1 MHRYLCE
8 RNTLTMGTRRTGQS
22 PAVANALLGI
32 QQLGLRI
39 DSDDS
44 PLHQLSQRLPDGM
57 FDGHGSVL
65 PAPDHLLFHG
75 LARCCLKAL
84 FRALPKL
91 LRPAVAASL
100 RDALKSCGLR
110 RTSVYHVR
118 RDKVNSLQIHEWAAV
133 LSVAPLACR
142 RQLPAEIGGRSLGS
156 SPVGAVL
163 TVIDALCVFVCG
175 AYFYPR
181 VELDGGR
188 ACRQRYDVSTLEQKA
203 ESFMVAVR
211 KLCLR
216 SDCDAFSSILDVPN
230 AHRFQEL
237 MGRTIEA
244 LGHVR
249 DSLELPLEGFHQQL
263 KRSIVHGN
271 GHDDALRAMRRY
283 VEQEV
288 ASRLS
293 LDALAFGI
301 PAAWCSLPGIKEQ
314 LLATNPLW
322 SQNSDDWCVGAPKL
336 PHNDV
341 PSPAKALMERL
352 SPGCSVSWRSRCARG
367 PGEGASISDALAVLV
382 TSDGGDRV
390 VDVAVGVAAYSNR
403 ADVSFFQVR
412 AFLRMPCGQPAAVVH
427 PYKMSAGGGDHFVQR
442 DRFLFLRMQLGVRRA
457 VALHVCDSSCT
468 EDGRGGLVHS
478 NVNSWRLLG
487 RRDGYP
493 ARSA

>member
-1 MHRYLCE
+1 
-8 RNTLTMGTRRTGQS
+8 MGTRRARQD

-32 QQLGLRI
+32 RQLGLRI
-39 DSDDS
+39 DSDSS
-44 PLHQLSQRLPDGM
+44 PLHELSQRLPDGM

-75 LARCCLKAL
+75 LARCCFKTL
-84 FRALPKL
+84 FRALPKQ

-110 RTSVYHVR
+110 RTRVYHAR

-142 RQLPAEIGGRSLGS
+142 RHLPAEIGGCSLGA

-163 TVIDALCVFVCG
+163 TVIEALSVFVSS

-188 ACRQRYDVSTLEQKA
+188 ACRQRYDSGTLELKA
-203 ESFMVAVR
+203 ESFMMAVR

-216 SDCDAFSSILDVPN
+216 TDCDAFSGIMDVPN

-249 DSLELPLEGFHQQL
+249 DSLELHLEGFHQQL
-263 KRSIVHGN
+263 KRSIVRGN

-283 VEQEV
+283 LEQEV

-301 PAAWCSLPGIKEQ
+301 PAAWCSVPGIKEQ
-314 LLATNPLW
+314 LLASNPLW
-322 SQNSDDWCVGAPKL
+322 CQSGDDWCAGDPKL
-336 PHNDV
+336 SAEDV
-341 PSPAKALMERL
+341 PLPARALMESL
-352 SPGCSVSWRSRCARG
+352 SPGCTVSWRSRCVRG
-367 PGEGASISDALAVLV
+367 PSESASIPDALAVLV
-382 TSDGGDRV
+382 ASDGGDRV
-390 VDVAVGVAAYSNR
+390 VDVAVGAAAYGNR
-403 ADVSFFQVR
+403 ANVSFFQVC
-412 AFLRMPCGQPAAVVH
+412 AFMRMQCGQPAAVVH
-427 PYKMSAGGGDHFVQR
+427 PFRMSVGGGHHYVQR
-442 DRFLFLRMQLGVRRA
+442 DKFLFLRMQVGVRRA
-457 VALHVCDSSCT
+457 VALHVCDSVCI

-478 NVNSWRLLG
+478 DVDSWRLLG

>member
-1 MHRYLCE
+1 MA
-8 RNTLTMGTRRTGQS
+8 TRRSKQN

-32 QQLGLRI
+32 QQLGLRA
-39 DSDDS
+39 DSDKS
-44 PLHQLSQRLPDGM
+44 PLHELSQRLPEGM

-75 LARCCLKAL
+75 LARCCMKAL
-84 FRALPKL
+84 FRALPKP
-91 LRPAVAASL
+91 LRPIVAASL
-100 RDALKSCGLR
+100 RDALNSCGLR
-110 RTSVYHVR
+110 RTRVYHVR
-118 RDKVNSLQIHEWAAV
+118 RDKVHSLQIHEWAAV

-142 RQLPAEIGGRSLGS
+142 RKLPSVVGARTLAS

-163 TVIDALCVFVCG
+163 TVIDALSVFVCS

-188 ACRQRYDVSTLEQKA
+188 ACRRRYDSGSLEQKA

-216 SDCDAFSSILDVPN
+216 TDCDAFSGTLDVPN
-230 AHRFQEL
+230 THRFKEL
-237 MGRTIEA
+237 MERTIEA

-263 KRSIVHGN
+263 KRSIVRGN

-288 ASRLS
+288 ASRLR
-293 LDALAFGI
+293 LDSLAFGV
-301 PAAWCSLPGIKEQ
+301 PAAWCSLHGIKEQ
-314 LLATNPLW
+314 LLATTPLW
-322 SQNSDDWCVGAPKL
+322 SHDSDSWCVGAPTL
-336 PHNDV
+336 SSNDV
-341 PSPAKALMERL
+341 PPAARALMDTL
-352 SPGCSVSWRSRCARG
+352 APGWNASWRSRCARG
-367 PGEGASISDALAVLV
+367 ASESASVRDALAVLV
-382 TSDGGDRV
+382 ASDGGNRV
-390 VDVAVGVAAYSNR
+390 VDVAVGAAAYSSS
-403 ADVSFFQVR
+403 ASVSFFQVC
-412 AFLRMPCGQPAAVVH
+412 AFLSMQCGQAAAVVH
-427 PYKMSAGGGDHFVQR
+427 PFKASSGGSHHFVQR
-442 DRFLFLRMQLGVRRA
+442 DKFLFLRMQVGVRRA
-457 VALHVCDSSCT
+457 VALHMCDSGCA

-478 NVNSWRLLG
+478 EANSWRLLG

>member
-1 MHRYLCE
+1 
-8 RNTLTMGTRRTGQS
+8 MGTRRTGRN

-44 PLHQLSQRLPDGM
+44 PLHELSQRLPDGM

-75 LARCCLKAL
+75 LARCCLKTL
-84 FRALPKL
+84 FRALPKQ

-100 RDALKSCGLR
+100 RDALKTCGLR
-110 RTSVYHVR
+110 RTRVYNVR

-142 RQLPAEIGGRSLGS
+142 RQLPAEIDGCILGS

-163 TVIDALCVFVCG
+163 NVIDALSAFVCG

-188 ACRQRYDVSTLEQKA
+188 ACRQRYDSTTLEYKA

-216 SDCDAFSSILDVPN
+216 GDCDAFSGIMDVPN
-230 AHRFQEL
+230 AHRFHEL

-263 KRSIVHGN
+263 KRSIVRGN

-293 LDALAFGI
+293 LDALAFGV
-301 PAAWCSLPGIKEQ
+301 PAAWCNVPGIKEQ

-322 SQNSDDWCVGAPKL
+322 SQNSDDWCVGAPTL
-336 PHNDV
+336 SADDV
-341 PSPAKALMERL
+341 PLPARTLLESL

-367 PGEGASISDALAVLV
+367 PSESVSISEALTVLV
-382 TSDGGDRV
+382 ASDGGNRV
-390 VDVAVGVAAYSNR
+390 VDVAVGAAAYSNR
-403 ADVSFFQVR
+403 AHVSYFRVC
-412 AFLRMPCGQPAAVVH
+412 ALLRMQCGQPAAVVH
-427 PYKMSAGGGDHFVQR
+427 PFKMSAGGGQHSVQR
-442 DRFLFLRMQLGVRRA
+442 DKFLFLRMQVGVRRA
-457 VALHVCDSSCT
+457 AALHVCDAVCA
-468 EDGRGGLVHS
+468 EDGRGGIVHS
-478 NVNSWRLLG
+478 EGDSWRLLG